1 MSQRSD
7 SAVATTGLLTW
18 IADRPDVTSRLRREP
33 PDRVLVLACGQGA
46 DLVAL
51 ATAFPN
57 ITVYGVDSET
67 AAVSAA
73 SAAAAASP
81 ARDRVLVVQRPLAE
95 PRLGSAFDVVVAI
108 GLTTDPTRTEPPG
121 ATSALWLVSSLV
133 ADGGLAIVDSAVPL
147 ETAAVTEAGFR
158 VGEPLGSSRFGYPAY
173 LLRR

>member
-1 MSQRSD
+1 MSEHTTG
-7 SAVATTGLLTW
+7 AVATTGLLTW
-18 IADRPDVTSRLRREP
+18 IADRPDVASRLRREP

-57 ITVYGVDSET
+57 ITVYGVDSD
-67 AAVSAA
+67 ADAVSAA

-81 ARDRVLVVQRPLAE
+81 ARDRVLVVQRPEAE
-95 PRLGSAFDVVVAI
+95 PGLGSPFDVVVAI
-108 GLTTDPTRTEPPG
+108 GLTTDPTRTQPPG
-121 ATSALWLVSSLV
+121 AAAALWLVSSLV

-147 ETAAVTEAGFR
+147 EAASVTEAGFR
-158 VGEPLGSSRFGYPAY
+158 VAEPLGSSRFGYPAY